1 MKNNLILSIMAIF
14 IATTPVIAQDKV
26 PTRLELYDTQSYDPN
41 YVAPT
46 PMRPANTGTTIYV
59 DAAHNN
65 FHTFDGRFTPFSNL
79 IRNDGFNVAGFN
91 EKFTAENLENV
102 EILVIANPVND
113 SNTPEANWVAPVASA
128 FTEDEIEALV
138 NWVNAGGSLLLIAD
152 HFPFPGAVDALASRF
167 GFQVDNGYNFD
178 PEYYNV
184 LEERFFQLPIII
196 DVDAG
201 TADPSDDEVLGQI
214 ISQAGALFIK
224 LGAEINSLS
233 FWNSSNPENE
243 TEFQTGD
250 GAIIYHEL
258 MANGAYSY
266 PGEQT
271 PNVTTFTGQSFD
283 WVPTADIDEEDFH
296 PLFILGEGT
305 YTVMTEAQDAYF
317 GPTAGESDMNTLN
330 SLLTTGHVP
339 SEFIVP
345 VVDSGDKLQAAI
357 VEVGNGKVAFF
368 GEAGM
373 FTAQIAADGVT
384 QMGINNPN
392 AEKNWMF
399 ILNLMRYLD
408 GFDPTTVSTP
418 ETFEAPLSYQLFDN
432 YPNPFNPSTNI
443 SFSLPESDY
452 IQLEVF
458 DLTGRT
464 ISTLISGTMSA
475 GTHNIKFDAANLA
488 NGIYLYRLTGSQFS
502 QTNKMMLV
510 K

>member
-1 MKNNLILSIMAIF
+1 
-14 IATTPVIAQDKV
+14 
-26 PTRLELYDTQSYDPN
+26 
-41 YVAPT
+41 
-46 PMRPANTGTTIYV
+46 
-59 DAAHNN
+59 
-65 FHTFDGRFTPFSNL
+65 
-79 IRNDGFNVAGFN
+79 
-91 EKFTAENLENV
+91 
-102 EILVIANPVND
+102 
-113 SNTPEANWVAPVASA
+113 
-128 FTEDEIEALV
+128 
-138 NWVNAGGSLLLIAD
+138 
-152 HFPFPGAVDALASRF
+152 
-167 GFQVDNGYNFD
+167 
-178 PEYYNV
+178 
-184 LEERFFQLPIII
+184 
-196 DVDAG
+196 
-201 TADPSDDEVLGQI
+201 
-214 ISQAGALFIK
+214 
-224 LGAEINSLS
+224 
-233 FWNSSNPENE
+233 
-243 TEFQTGD
+243 
-250 GAIIYHEL
+250 
-258 MANGAYSY
+258 
-266 PGEQT
+266 
-271 PNVTTFTGQSFD
+271 
-283 WVPTADIDEEDFH
+283 
-296 PLFILGEGT
+296 
-305 YTVMTEAQDAYF
+305 
-317 GPTAGESDMNTLN
+317 MNTLN